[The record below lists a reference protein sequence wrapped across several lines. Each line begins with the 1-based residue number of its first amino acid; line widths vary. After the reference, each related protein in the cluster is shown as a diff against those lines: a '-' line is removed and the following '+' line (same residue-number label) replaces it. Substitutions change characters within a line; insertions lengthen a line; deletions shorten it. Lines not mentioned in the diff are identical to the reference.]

1 MHSKHY
7 TLILVRNE
15 GSRFRKW
22 RVSQIQFV
30 TLAALVGIF
39 TLAAV
44 WSTWS
49 AFSSRVNRSELAR
62 LQEENETLR
71 LTNQSFENRLDGLQ
85 SRLSDSEDRTRKLA
99 IVAGLENLGASSEVG
114 VGGPLSPES
123 GAGSQAEAQLAS
135 VEGRSEFLNQTLEQV
150 ESRLTDNLRL
160 ISSTPSIAPV
170 RGIYTSSFGYRRD
183 PITGQRAYHSGVD
196 ISAPPGKPVKSTAD
210 GVVTKTEQYGN
221 LGRAVFIAHGFGVTT
236 VYGHLSRINVTPG
249 QRVERGAIVGLV
261 GNSGRST
268 GPHLH
273 FEVRFKGVA
282 QNPSRFLQM
291 GEKKDALAVSSFAS
305 RPLDP
310 SPARTR
316 TKP

>member
-22 RVSQIQFV
+22 RMSQFQVVALSAIV
-30 TLAALVGIF
+30 GLLTLAATYSI
-39 TLAAV
+39 
-44 WSTWS
+44 WS
-49 AFSSRVNRSELAR
+49 AFSSRVNRGELAR

-85 SRLSDSEDRTRKLA
+85 TRLSDSEDRTRKLA

-114 VGGPLSPES
+114 VGGPLTTASARETGPE
-123 GAGSQAEAQLAS
+123 AELTS
-135 VEGRSEFLNQTLEQV
+135 VEDRSEYLNQTLAQV
-150 ESRLTDNLRL
+150 ESRLSDNLRL

-196 ISAPPGKPVKSTAD
+196 ISAPPGKPVKASAD

-249 QRVERGAIVGLV
+249 QRVDRGAIIGLV

-268 GPHLH
+268 GYHLH
-273 FEVRFKGVA
+273 YEVQVNGEPT
-282 QNPSRFLQM
+282 NPLAYILDRAD
-291 GEKKDALAVSSFAS
+291 GAL
-305 RPLDP
+305 
-310 SPARTR
+310 
-316 TKP
+316 

>member
-22 RVSQIQFV
+22 RMSQIQMV
-30 TLAALVGIF
+30 ALAAIVGLF
-39 TLAAV
+39 TLAA
-44 WSTWS
+44 SYSIWS
-49 AFSSRVNRSELAR
+49 AFSSRVNRGELAR
-62 LQEENETLR
+62 LHEENETLR

-85 SRLSDSEDRTRKLA
+85 TRLSDSEDRTRKLA

-114 VGGPLSPES
+114 VGGPLAAASES
-123 GAGSQAEAQLAS
+123 GPEAELAA
-135 VEGRSEFLNQTLEQV
+135 VEGRSEFLSQTLEQV
-150 ESRLTDNLRL
+150 ESRLSDNLRL

-170 RGIYTSSFGYRRD
+170 RGIYTSTFGYRRD

-196 ISAPPGKPVKSTAD
+196 ISAPPGKPVKASAD

-249 QRVERGAIVGLV
+249 QRVDRGSIVGLV

-268 GPHLH
+268 GYHLH
-273 FEVRFKGVA
+273 YEVQVNGQA
-282 QNPSRFLQM
+282 TNPLTYILDRAD
-291 GEKKDALAVSSFAS
+291 GAL
-305 RPLDP
+305 
-310 SPARTR
+310 
-316 TKP
+316 

>member
-22 RVSQIQFV
+22 RMSQFQVVALSAIV
-30 TLAALVGIF
+30 GLLTLAASYSI
-39 TLAAV
+39 
-44 WSTWS
+44 WS
-49 AFSSRVNRSELAR
+49 AFSSRVNRGELAR

-85 SRLSDSEDRTRKLA
+85 TRLSDSEDRTRKLA

-114 VGGPLSPES
+114 VGGPLTPASAREAGPE
-123 GAGSQAEAQLAS
+123 AELAS
-135 VEGRSEFLNQTLEQV
+135 VEGRSEYLNQTLAQV
-150 ESRLTDNLRL
+150 ESRLSDNLRL

-170 RGIYTSSFGYRRD
+170 RGIYTSTFGYRRD

-196 ISAPPGKPVKSTAD
+196 ISAPPGKPVKASAD

-236 VYGHLSRINVTPG
+236 IYGHLSRINVTPG
-249 QRVERGAIVGLV
+249 QRVDRGAIVGLV

-268 GPHLH
+268 GYHLH
-273 FEVRFKGVA
+273 YEVQVNGEPT
-282 QNPSRFLQM
+282 NPLAYILDRAD
-291 GEKKDALAVSSFAS
+291 GAL
-305 RPLDP
+305 
-310 SPARTR
+310 
-316 TKP
+316 

>member
-22 RVSQIQFV
+22 RMSQFQV
-30 TLAALVGIF
+30 VALSAVVGLLTLAASYSI
-39 TLAAV
+39 
-44 WSTWS
+44 WS
-49 AFSSRVNRSELAR
+49 AFSSRVNRGELAR

-85 SRLSDSEDRTRKLA
+85 TRLSDSEDRTRKLA

-114 VGGPLSPES
+114 VGGPLTPASARETGPE
-123 GAGSQAEAQLAS
+123 AELAS
-135 VEGRSEFLNQTLEQV
+135 VEGRSEFLNQTLAQV
-150 ESRLTDNLRL
+150 ESRLSDNLRL

-170 RGIYTSSFGYRRD
+170 RGIYTSTFGYRRD

-196 ISAPPGKPVKSTAD
+196 ISAPPGKPVKASAD

-249 QRVERGAIVGLV
+249 QRVDRGAIVGLV

-268 GPHLH
+268 GYHLH
-273 FEVRFKGVA
+273 YEVQVNGEPT
-282 QNPSRFLQM
+282 NPLAYILDRAD
-291 GEKKDALAVSSFAS
+291 GAL
-305 RPLDP
+305 
-310 SPARTR
+310 
-316 TKP
+316 

>member
-22 RVSQIQFV
+22 RMSQVQV
-30 TLAALVGIF
+30 VGLAAILGLF
-39 TLAAV
+39 TLAATY
-44 WSTWS
+44 SIWS

-85 SRLSDSEDRTRKLA
+85 TRLSDSEDRTRKLA

-114 VGGPLSPES
+114 VGGPLSAAAES
-123 GAGSQAEAQLAS
+123 GPEAELAS
-135 VEGRSEFLNQTLEQV
+135 VEGRSEFLNQTLSQV
-150 ESRLTDNLRL
+150 ESRLSDNLRL

-170 RGIYTSSFGYRRD
+170 RGIYTSAFGYRRD

-196 ISAPPGKPVKSTAD
+196 ISAPPGKPVKASAD

-221 LGRAVFIAHGFGVTT
+221 LGRSVFIAHGFGVTT

-249 QRVERGAIVGLV
+249 QRVERGSIIGLV

-268 GPHLH
+268 GYHLH
-273 FEVRFKGVA
+273 YEVQVNGEPT
-282 QNPSRFLQM
+282 NPLAYILDRAD
-291 GEKKDALAVSSFAS
+291 GAL
-305 RPLDP
+305 
-310 SPARTR
+310 
-316 TKP
+316 

>member
-22 RVSQIQFV
+22 RMSQVQV
-30 TLAALVGIF
+30 VGLAAILGLF
-39 TLAAV
+39 TLAATY
-44 WSTWS
+44 SIWS

-85 SRLSDSEDRTRKLA
+85 TRLSDSEDRTRKLA

-114 VGGPLSPES
+114 VGGPLSAAAES
-123 GAGSQAEAQLAS
+123 GPEAELAS
-135 VEGRSEFLNQTLEQV
+135 VEGRSEFLNQTLSQV
-150 ESRLTDNLRL
+150 ESRLSDNLRL

-170 RGIYTSSFGYRRD
+170 RGIYTSTFGYRRD

-196 ISAPPGKPVKSTAD
+196 ISAPPGKPVKASAD

-236 VYGHLSRINVTPG
+236 IYGHLSRINVTPG
-249 QRVERGAIVGLV
+249 QRVDRGAIVGLV

-268 GPHLH
+268 GYHLH
-273 FEVRFKGVA
+273 YEVQVNGEPT
-282 QNPSRFLQM
+282 NPLAYILDRAD
-291 GEKKDALAVSSFAS
+291 GAL
-305 RPLDP
+305 
-310 SPARTR
+310 
-316 TKP
+316 

>member
-22 RVSQIQFV
+22 RMSQFQV
-30 TLAALVGIF
+30 VALSAVVGLLTLAASYSI
-39 TLAAV
+39 
-44 WSTWS
+44 WS

-85 SRLSDSEDRTRKLA
+85 TRLSDSEDRTRKLA

-114 VGGPLSPES
+114 VGGPLTPASAREPGPE
-123 GAGSQAEAQLAS
+123 AELAS
-135 VEGRSEFLNQTLEQV
+135 VEGRSEYLNQTLAQV
-150 ESRLTDNLRL
+150 ESRLSDNLRL

-170 RGIYTSSFGYRRD
+170 RGIYTSTFGYRRD

-196 ISAPPGKPVKSTAD
+196 ISAPPGKPVKASAD

-236 VYGHLSRINVTPG
+236 IYGHLSRINVTPG
-249 QRVERGAIVGLV
+249 QRVDRGAIVGLV

-268 GPHLH
+268 GYHLH
-273 FEVRFKGVA
+273 YEVQVNGEPT
-282 QNPSRFLQM
+282 NPLAYILDRAD
-291 GEKKDALAVSSFAS
+291 GAL
-305 RPLDP
+305 
-310 SPARTR
+310 
-316 TKP
+316 

>member
-22 RVSQIQFV
+22 RMSQIQLV
-30 TLAALVGIF
+30 ALAVVVGVL
-39 TLAAV
+39 TVAAAY
-44 WSTWS
+44 SSWS
-49 AFSSRVNRSELAR
+49 AFSSRVNRGELVR
-62 LQEENETLR
+62 LQNENETLR

-99 IVAGLENLGASSEVG
+99 IVAGLENLGASSEAG
-114 VGGPLSPES
+114 VGGRLPLE
-123 GAGSQAEAQLAS
+123 GIEQVADEQLAA

-150 ESRLTDNLRL
+150 ESRLSDNLRL

-170 RGIYTSSFGYRRD
+170 RGIFTSAFGYRRD
-183 PITGQRAYHSGVD
+183 PITGQRAFHSGVD
-196 ISAPPGKPVKSTAD
+196 ISAPPGKPVKSSAD
-210 GVVTKTEQYGN
+210 GVVTKTEQYGG

-249 QRVERGAIVGLV
+249 QRLERGAIVGLV

-268 GPHLH
+268 GYHLH
-273 FEVRFKGVA
+273 YEVQLNGEPT
-282 QNPSRFLQM
+282 NPLGYILDRAD
-291 GEKKDALAVSSFAS
+291 GAL
-305 RPLDP
+305 
-310 SPARTR
+310 
-316 TKP
+316 

>member
-22 RVSQIQFV
+22 RMSQIQMV
-30 TLAALVGIF
+30 ALAAIVGLF
-39 TLAAV
+39 TLAA
-44 WSTWS
+44 SYSIWS
-49 AFSSRVNRSELAR
+49 AFSSRVNRGELAR
-62 LQEENETLR
+62 LHEENETLR

-85 SRLSDSEDRTRKLA
+85 TRLSDSEDRTRKLA

-114 VGGPLSPES
+114 VGGPLAAASES
-123 GAGSQAEAQLAS
+123 GPEAELAA
-135 VEGRSEFLNQTLEQV
+135 VEGRSEFLSQTLEQV
-150 ESRLTDNLRL
+150 ESRLSDNLRL

-170 RGIYTSSFGYRRD
+170 RGIYTSTFGYRRD

-196 ISAPPGKPVKSTAD
+196 ISAPPGKPVKASAD

-249 QRVERGAIVGLV
+249 QRVDRGSIVGLV
-261 GNSGRST
+261 GNSGRSP
-268 GPHLH
+268 GYHLPY
-273 FEVRFKGVA
+273 EVQVNGQA
-282 QNPSRFLQM
+282 TNPLPYILDRAD
-291 GEKKDALAVSSFAS
+291 GAL
-305 RPLDP
+305 
-310 SPARTR
+310 
-316 TKP
+316 

>member
-22 RVSQIQFV
+22 RMSQFQV
-30 TLAALVGIF
+30 VALSAVVGLLTLAASYSI
-39 TLAAV
+39 
-44 WSTWS
+44 WS

-85 SRLSDSEDRTRKLA
+85 TRLSDSEDRTRKLA

-114 VGGPLSPES
+114 VGGPLTPASAREAGPE
-123 GAGSQAEAQLAS
+123 AELAS
-135 VEGRSEFLNQTLEQV
+135 VEGRSEYLNQTLAQV
-150 ESRLTDNLRL
+150 ESRLSDNLRL

-170 RGIYTSSFGYRRD
+170 RGIYTSAFGYRRD

-196 ISAPPGKPVKSTAD
+196 ISAPPGKPVKASAD

-236 VYGHLSRINVTPG
+236 IYGHLSRINVTPG
-249 QRVERGAIVGLV
+249 QRVDRGAIVGLV

-268 GPHLH
+268 GYHLH
-273 FEVRFKGVA
+273 YEVQVNGEPT
-282 QNPSRFLQM
+282 NPLAYILDRAD
-291 GEKKDALAVSSFAS
+291 GAL
-305 RPLDP
+305 
-310 SPARTR
+310 
-316 TKP
+316 

>member
-7 TLILVRNE
+7 TLIVVRNE

-22 RVSQIQFV
+22 RMSQFQLVAF
-30 TLAALVGIF
+30 AAVVGIF
-39 TLAAV
+39 TLAAA

-49 AFSSRVNRSELAR
+49 AFSSRVNRGELAR

-99 IVAGLENLGASSEVG
+99 IVAGLENLGASSEAG
-114 VGGPLSPES
+114 VGGPSDSAPA
-123 GAGSQAEAQLAS
+123 AGTAAQLAA

-170 RGIYTSSFGYRRD
+170 RGIYTSTFGYRRD

-196 ISAPPGKPVKSTAD
+196 ISAPPGKPVKATAE
-210 GVVTKTEQYGN
+210 GVVTKTEQYGG
-221 LGRAVFIAHGFGVTT
+221 LGRAVFVAHGFGVTT
-236 VYGHLSRINVTPG
+236 VYGHLSRINVSPG

-268 GPHLH
+268 GYHLH
-273 FEVRFKGVA
+273 YEVQVNGQA
-282 QNPSRFLQM
+282 TNPLAYILDRAD
-291 GEKKDALAVSSFAS
+291 GAL
-305 RPLDP
+305 
-310 SPARTR
+310 
-316 TKP
+316 

>member
-22 RVSQIQFV
+22 RMSQLQLIA
-30 TLAALVGIF
+30 LGALVGIF

-49 AFSSRVNRSELAR
+49 AFSSRVNRGELAR

-85 SRLSDSEDRTRKLA
+85 SRLTDSEDRTRKLA

-114 VGGPLSPES
+114 VGGPLAMDSASENGP
-123 GAGSQAEAQLAS
+123 EAQLAA
-135 VEGRSEFLNQTLEQV
+135 VEGRSQYLSQTLEQV
-150 ESRLTDNLRL
+150 ETRLSDNLRL

-170 RGIYTSSFGYRRD
+170 RGIYTSSFGFRRD

-196 ISAPPGKPVKSTAD
+196 ISAPPGKPVKASAD

-249 QRVERGAIVGLV
+249 QRVERGGIIGLV

-268 GPHLH
+268 GYHLH
-273 FEVRFKGVA
+273 YEVQVNGEA
-282 QNPSRFLQM
+282 TNPLTYILDRAD
-291 GEKKDALAVSSFAS
+291 GAL
-305 RPLDP
+305 
-310 SPARTR
+310 
-316 TKP
+316 

>member
-22 RVSQIQFV
+22 RMSQIQMV
-30 TLAALVGIF
+30 ALAAIVGLF
-39 TLAAV
+39 TLAA
-44 WSTWS
+44 SYSIWS
-49 AFSSRVNRSELAR
+49 AFSSRVNRGELAR

-85 SRLSDSEDRTRKLA
+85 TRLSDSEDRTRKLA

-114 VGGPLSPES
+114 VGGPLAAASES
-123 GAGSQAEAQLAS
+123 GPEADLAA
-135 VEGRSEFLNQTLEQV
+135 VEGRSEFLSQTLEQV
-150 ESRLTDNLRL
+150 ESRLSDNLRL

-170 RGIYTSSFGYRRD
+170 RGIYTSTFGYRRD

-196 ISAPPGKPVKSTAD
+196 ISAPPGKPVKASAD

-249 QRVERGAIVGLV
+249 QRVDRGSIVGLV
-261 GNSGRST
+261 GNSGRAT
-268 GPHLH
+268 GYHLH
-273 FEVRFKGVA
+273 YEVQVNGQA
-282 QNPSRFLQM
+282 TNPLTYILDRAD
-291 GEKKDALAVSSFAS
+291 GAL
-305 RPLDP
+305 
-310 SPARTR
+310 
-316 TKP
+316 

>member
-22 RVSQIQFV
+22 RMSQIQMV
-30 TLAALVGIF
+30 ALAAIVGLF
-39 TLAAV
+39 TLAA
-44 WSTWS
+44 SYSIWS
-49 AFSSRVNRSELAR
+49 AFSSRVNRGELAR
-62 LQEENETLR
+62 LHEENETLR

-114 VGGPLSPES
+114 VGGPLAAASES
-123 GAGSQAEAQLAS
+123 GPEAELGA
-135 VEGRSEFLNQTLEQV
+135 VEGRSELLSQTLEQV
-150 ESRLTDNLRL
+150 ESRLSDNLRL

-170 RGIYTSSFGYRRD
+170 RGIYTSTFGYRRD

-196 ISAPPGKPVKSTAD
+196 ISAPPGKPVKASAD

-249 QRVERGAIVGLV
+249 QRVDRGSIVGLV

-268 GPHLH
+268 GYHLH
-273 FEVRFKGVA
+273 YEVQVNGQA
-282 QNPSRFLQM
+282 TNPLTYILDRAD
-291 GEKKDALAVSSFAS
+291 GAL
-305 RPLDP
+305 
-310 SPARTR
+310 
-316 TKP
+316 

>member
-22 RVSQIQFV
+22 RMSQVQV
-30 TLAALVGIF
+30 VGLAAILGLF
-39 TLAAV
+39 TLAATY
-44 WSTWS
+44 SIWS

-85 SRLSDSEDRTRKLA
+85 TRLSDSEDRTRKLA

-114 VGGPLSPES
+114 VGGPLSAAAES
-123 GAGSQAEAQLAS
+123 GPEAELAS
-135 VEGRSEFLNQTLEQV
+135 VEGRSEFLNQTLSQV
-150 ESRLTDNLRL
+150 ESRLSDNLRL

-170 RGIYTSSFGYRRD
+170 RGIYTSAFGYQHD

-196 ISAPPGKPVKSTAD
+196 ISAPPGKPVKASAD

-221 LGRAVFIAHGFGVTT
+221 LGRSVFIAHGFGVTT

-249 QRVERGAIVGLV
+249 QRVERGSIIGLV

-268 GPHLH
+268 GYHLH
-273 FEVRFKGVA
+273 YEVQVNGEPT
-282 QNPSRFLQM
+282 NPLAYILDRAD
-291 GEKKDALAVSSFAS
+291 GAL
-305 RPLDP
+305 
-310 SPARTR
+310 
-316 TKP
+316 